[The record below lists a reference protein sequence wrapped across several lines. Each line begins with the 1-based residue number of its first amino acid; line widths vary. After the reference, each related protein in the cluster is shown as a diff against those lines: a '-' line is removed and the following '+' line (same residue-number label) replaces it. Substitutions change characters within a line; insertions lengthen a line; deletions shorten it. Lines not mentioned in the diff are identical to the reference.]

1 MHMDEQ
7 LNTYEA
13 PQIVEIGSVH
23 ELTLTG
29 PIAKELGGDD
39 GFTFMG
45 QGIHNAS

>member
-1 MHMDEQ
+1 MEKD
-7 LNTYEA
+7 LDIYEA

-29 PIAKELGGDD
+29 PVVDKEFGGGD
-39 GFTFMG
+39 GYTFMG

>member
-1 MHMDEQ
+1 MDDIKDA
-7 LNTYEA
+7 YEA

-29 PIAKELGGDD
+29 PVPKEFGGGD

-45 QGIHNAS
+45 IGIHNAS